1 MTTMH
6 PDGPATP
13 AAAGAALQDV
23 WPQATCY
30 GCGPANPSGLQ
41 IKSYW
46 DADGESVI
54 CLFQPG
60 PQHNAGFPNV
70 MYGGLVASLI
80 DCHSIWT
87 AIAATYK
94 AAGQAYGSRPTIS
107 YVTGALNVRYL
118 APTPLDTPTL
128 LRARVTELH
137 PRKALVT
144 CTVQAGERV
153 TAEGSVV
160 AVRVDDDKSRGA

>member
-1 MTTMH
+1 MTIDAP
-6 PDGPATP
+6 PDTTGNPFGP
-13 AAAGAALQDV
+13 ALQDV
-23 WPQATCY
+23 WPSATCY
-30 GCGPANPSGLQ
+30 GCGPANPAGLQ

-46 DADGESVI
+46 EADGESVI
-54 CLFQPG
+54 CRFQPG

-94 AAGQAYGSRPTIS
+94 AQGQEYGSRPTIS
-107 YVTGALNVRYL
+107 YVTGSLTVRYL
-118 APTPLDTPTL
+118 APTPLDAPVL

-137 PRKALVT
+137 PRKALVA
-144 CTVQAGERV
+144 CTVHAGDRL
-153 TAEGSVV
+153 TAEGTVV